1 MVRANIILIM
11 EPYNILLRGLNMTIL
26 RTALLTVCLLS
37 LGACACGR
45 SEDFTGSPY
54 LNERTAGSGQI
65 DEGCFRRAIF

>member
-1 MVRANIILIM
+1 
-11 EPYNILLRGLNMTIL
+11 MTIL

-45 SEDFTGSPY
+45 GEDFTGSPY
-54 LNERTAGSGQI
+54 LNERTAGSGQV